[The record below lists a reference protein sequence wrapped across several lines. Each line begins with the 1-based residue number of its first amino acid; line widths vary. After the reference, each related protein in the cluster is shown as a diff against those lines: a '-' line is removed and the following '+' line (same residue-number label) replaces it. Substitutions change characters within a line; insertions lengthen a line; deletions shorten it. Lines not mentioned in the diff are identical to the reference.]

1 MITQEELDRFESEDI
16 EKAERHMIDI
26 CKDLRNFNMSIPPQR
41 DDTDILMFRVFT
53 KFRELEAENKK
64 LKEKIKEFIHNGS

>member
-53 KFRELEAENKK
+53 KFRGLEAENKK